1 MPNTGCFL
9 CTSRPLLHTYLKF
22 NFHFALNLK
31 YLLNFAYDKYKT
43 LYYIRM
49 KYKPPSQ
56 YDIPNRQIPLYKVF
70 CYFVFYFL

>member
-1 MPNTGCFL
+1 MYFASLT
-9 CTSRPLLHTYLKF
+9 TYLKF
-22 NFHFALNLK
+22 NLHFAPNLK

-49 KYKPPSQ
+49 KNKPPSQ
-56 YDIPNRQIPLYKVF
+56 YDIPLYKVF